1 MKQSCVDPFDRL
13 LEEGEVLGSPQTKSL
28 QERGIEGEM
37 CDKVTVSQSSVELEP
52 EKDEEGGQG
61 ELDPSAT
68 TCSGIRDSIAKTHK
82 LVKEEVKAASFG
94 RVE

>member
-1 MKQSCVDPFDRL
+1 MKQSCVDPFDRF
-13 LEEGEVLGSPQTKSL
+13 LEEGEVWGSPQTKSL
-28 QERGIEGEM
+28 QERGIEGEL

-61 ELDPSAT
+61 KLDPSAM
-68 TCSGIRDSIAKTHK
+68 TCSGVWDSIAKDNK
-82 LVKEEVKAASFG
+82 LVKQKVKVASFG